1 MTRRMLILLVCAIL
15 AALPLIW
22 FNVDPRAGQILLEM
36 TR

>member
-22 FNVDPRAGQILLEM
+22 LNIDPRAGQILLEM